1 MRVFM
6 HDMDVDDV
14 FIPLLFHLVLFVITS
29 YLLYISKHRKTNFF
43 FFFFFN
49 IVIYFELSFFLITT
63 FLFNTQCNKG
73 QYGDDVQLTFCL
85 RCFAGRYTDQR
96 NSTACKY
103 CPLGY
108 YNLKPN
114 SINCSL
120 PENDA
125 IVGEGG
131 NSQVKINIGK

>member
-1 MRVFM
+1 MY
-6 HDMDVDDV
+6 DMDVDDV
-14 FIPLLFHLVLFVITS
+14 CIPLLFHLVLFVITS
-29 YLLYISKHRKTNFF
+29 YLLYISKHPKTSLFFFLHCKYILNFF
-43 FFFFFN
+43 LLF
-49 IVIYFELSFFLITT
+49 TT

-96 NSTACKY
+96 NSVACKY

>member
-1 MRVFM
+1 MMFLFLFS
-6 HDMDVDDV
+6 
-14 FIPLLFHLVLFVITS
+14 FIWY
-29 YLLYISKHRKTNFF
+29 YLLSPRISSISQNTAKQ
-43 FFFFFN
+43 FFFFN

-120 PENDA
+120 PENDT
-125 IVGEGG
+125 IVGEGR